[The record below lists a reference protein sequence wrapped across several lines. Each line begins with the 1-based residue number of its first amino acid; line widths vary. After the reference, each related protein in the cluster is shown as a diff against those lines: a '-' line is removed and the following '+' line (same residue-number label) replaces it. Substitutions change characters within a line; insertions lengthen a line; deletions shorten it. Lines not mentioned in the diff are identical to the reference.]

1 MALINNING
10 YQGQIT
16 YQDFS
21 EELKNNPSYN
31 ILSLIAQSSIISDA
45 NKCHISRIGIQAI
58 PGDQFK
64 LTNYSPGSSSATP
77 NIIKI
82 GKTGFYEANDV
93 EITEICYTPKNKDTN
108 SEQQEERSGHDVI
121 IDYIIKQGV

>member
-16 YQDFS
+16 YQDFK
-21 EELKNNPSYN
+21 EILNRENYN
-31 ILSLIAQSSIISDA
+31 ILSLIAQGSIIPI

-64 LTNYSPGSSSATP
+64 LTNLSPGNSSTAQN

-93 EITEICYTPKNKDTN
+93 EISQIKYYPNDN
-108 SEQQEERSGHDVI
+108 NRSGHDVI

>member
-10 YQGQIT
+10 YQGQII
-16 YQDFS
+16 YQDFKDN
-21 EELKNNPSYN
+21 LLN
-31 ILSLIAQSSIISDA
+31 IETLIKENSIIG
-45 NKCHISRIGIQAI
+45 NGKTCLISRIGIQAI

-64 LTNYSPGSSSATP
+64 LTNHSPGSSNP
-77 NIIKI
+77 PQNIIKI

-93 EITEICYTPKNKDTN
+93 EISQIKYYPNDN
-108 SEQQEERSGHDVI
+108 NRSGHDVI

>member
-16 YQDFS
+16 YQDFK
-21 EELKNNPSYN
+21 EILNQEGYN
-31 ILSLIAQSSIISDA
+31 ILSLIAQGSIIP
-45 NKCHISRIGIQAI
+45 NNCYISRIGIQAI

-64 LTNYSPGSSSATP
+64 LTNHSPGSSNP
-77 NIIKI
+77 PQNIIKI

-93 EITEICYTPKNKDTN
+93 EISQIKYYPNDN
-108 SEQQEERSGHDVI
+108 NRSGHDVI

>member
-16 YQDFS
+16 YQDFK
-21 EELKNNPSYN
+21 EILNQENYN
-31 ILSLIAQSSIISDA
+31 ILSLIAQGSTISSG
-45 NKCHISRIGIQAI
+45 KCRISRIGIQAI

-64 LTNYSPGSSSATP
+64 LTNYSPGSGNEIV

-93 EITEICYTPKNKDTN
+93 EISQIKYFPKKKDTN
-108 SEQQEERSGHDVI
+108 SNENEERFGHDVI
-121 IDYIIKQGV
+121 IDYIIKEGV

>member
-16 YQDFS
+16 YQDFK
-21 EELKNNPSYN
+21 EILNQENYN
-31 ILSLIAQSSIISDA
+31 ILSLIAQGSTISSG
-45 NKCHISRIGIQAI
+45 KCRISRIGIQAI

-64 LTNYSPGSSSATP
+64 LTNYSPGSGNEIV

-82 GKTGFYEANDV
+82 GKTGFYEANDI
-93 EITEICYTPKNKDTN
+93 EISQIKYYPKEKDSTN
-108 SEQQEERSGHDVI
+108 SGEREERFGHDVI
-121 IDYIIKQGV
+121 IDYIIKEGV

>member
-16 YQDFS
+16 YQDFK
-21 EELKNNPSYN
+21 EILNQEGYN
-31 ILSLIAQSSIISDA
+31 ILSLIAQSSIIPI
-45 NKCHISRIGIQAI
+45 NNCYISRIGIQAI
-58 PGDQFK
+58 PGDQFTLK
-64 LTNYSPGSSSATP
+64 NHSPGSSNVTP

-93 EITEICYTPKNKDTN
+93 EISQIKYYPKDNN
-108 SEQQEERSGHDVI
+108 RSGHDVI
-121 IDYIIKQGV
+121 IDYIIKKGV